1 MTGVK
6 RYKVTYKQSFMGEV
20 LVDSYIR
27 VVQSDRE
34 LVDIENAL
42 YSDPHVFSVNI
53 EAINEEETKWK
64 K

>member
-1 MTGVK
+1 MTEVK

-34 LVDIENAL
+34 LVDIEDAL